1 MALIFSLAGTGAL
14 EFPEGMTKRAMKA
27 GVGAVA
33 LLGVTGVFPVS
44 AQLPSLTDKDHLG
57 YFVAAD
63 RRNFQFRIDSNGKA
77 VVNVLDG
84 KGQPLNK
91 DYAIAV
97 AFNVEETMPDGKT
110 ISRKFTAESLQSEQ
124 EATTKPKDLTIKG
137 KVTGDIEFEATVTE
151 DRGAIILG
159 GRLLN
164 PAGLKNP
171 TRFSIEVDI
180 PKAVPKP
187 KKDEEK
193 DEKKAAKEQKDRIK
207 GDRVQ
212 LVWTDGKKA
221 RITSDQEVEGSSK
234 EVSGPGITA
243 ASIEFA
249 VFEDRKI
256 TLTAAPNSSM
266 RLSNKAKQSLSEGFT
281 LSWSADPAKDPNGK
295 ARLALEV
302 K

>member
-1 MALIFSLAGTGAL
+1 
-14 EFPEGMTKRAMKA
+14 MTRRAMKA
-27 GVGAVA
+27 GVWAVA
-33 LLGVTGVFPVS
+33 LLGLAGIFPVS

-63 RRNFQFRIDSNGKA
+63 RRTLQFRIESNGRA
-77 VVNVLDG
+77 VINALDS

-91 DYAIAV
+91 DYAISV
-97 AFNVEETMPDGKT
+97 AFNVEETTPDGKT
-110 ISRKFTAESLQSEQ
+110 ISRKFIPDSLQSEQ

-137 KVTGDIEFEATVTE
+137 KVTGDIEFEASVTE
-151 DRGAIILG
+151 DRGAFILG

-171 TRFSIEVDI
+171 TRFSIDVGI
-180 PKAVPKP
+180 PKSVPKP
-187 KKDEEK
+187 KKEE
-193 DEKKAAKEQKDRIK
+193 DEKKAAKEQKERIK
-207 GDRVQ
+207 GDKVQ
-212 LVWTDGKKA
+212 LLWTDGKKA

-234 EVSGPGITA
+234 EVTGTGITA

-256 TLTAAPNSSM
+256 TVTASPNSSM

-281 LSWSADPAKDPNGK
+281 LSWSADPAKDPDGK
-295 ARLALEV
+295 ARVAIEV
-302 K
+302 R

>member
-1 MALIFSLAGTGAL
+1 MKVGVCALG
-14 EFPEGMTKRAMKA
+14 
-27 GVGAVA
+27 
-33 LLGVTGVFPVS
+33 LLGIAGVFPVS
-44 AQLPSLTDKDHLG
+44 AQLPSLNDKDHLG

-63 RRNFQFRIDSNGKA
+63 RRSFQFRIESNGRA
-77 VVNVLDG
+77 VLNVMDA

-91 DYAIAV
+91 DYAIPV
-97 AFNVEETMPDGKT
+97 TFNVEETLPDGKT
-110 ISRKFTAESLQSEQ
+110 ISRRLNAESLQSEQ

-137 KVTGDIEFEATVTE
+137 TATGDIEFEVSVTE

-171 TRFSIEVDI
+171 TRFSIDVGI

-187 KKDEEK
+187 KKDDEQ
-193 DEKKAAKEQKDRIK
+193 DEKKAAKEQKERIK
-207 GDRVQ
+207 GDKVQ
-212 LVWTDGKKA
+212 LLWTDGKKA

-234 EVSGPGITA
+234 EVSGPGITT

-249 VFEDRKI
+249 VFDDRKI
-256 TLTAAPNSSM
+256 TVTASPNSSM

-281 LSWSADPAKDPNGK
+281 LSWSADPAKDPEGK
-295 ARLALEV
+295 ARIALEV
-302 K
+302 R